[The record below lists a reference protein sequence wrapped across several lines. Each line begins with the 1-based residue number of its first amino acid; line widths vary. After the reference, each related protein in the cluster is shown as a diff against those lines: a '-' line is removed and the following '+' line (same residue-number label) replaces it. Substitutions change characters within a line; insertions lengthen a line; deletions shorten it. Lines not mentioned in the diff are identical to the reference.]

1 MLRLRV
7 FALILI
13 LPLALLLAL
22 SVCAQKNSKPPKED
36 NCSLSGIVVKMAD
49 SAPLRKAKLVLK
61 SVDDRHRIVGAVT
74 NAEGHFALKD
84 VEPGAYRL
92 TVTRVGFVAAE
103 YGQRKPDTP
112 GAVLMLHAGQELKDL
127 QFRLIPAGVISG
139 KIYDDDGEPLPSV
152 QVSAVRQVYSEGKR
166 SRASASFAA
175 TNDLG
180 EYRLFGLAP
189 GRYFVSCVY
198 PRWNRG
204 DPEDETIDTQEEGYA
219 KLYYP
224 GTPDVAKA
232 GPITIKAGEEVSS
245 IDVLMRKVPVHQVR
259 GNVYNQITHKPGVG
273 VVLILLPKAN
283 NHEWDYAG
291 SSEVQKS
298 DGSFAIPEVLPGSYT
313 LISFW
318 FDEEISHVNQ
328 QAIDVGDADVE
339 GLAVTV
345 SPGTNVSGH
354 IVWEGRPAMEKD
366 ELTVTPQAVDVPAG
380 MRGQSRVGRDNLFTL
395 KGLGEGSYRAEVTGM
410 SKDCYLKDMHYGEA
424 SVLKDGFTVTRGE
437 AGSLEI
443 VLSSRGARVEGT
455 VMDSDGLP
463 QAGLSVVLVPE
474 LSQRENSQK
483 YKTASTDQYGHFDL
497 HGIAPG
503 DYKLFSWVEVEVGAW
518 EDPEFLRPFEE
529 KGQRIV
535 LQDGDHSTVKV
546 TAIQSKEPDTSKP

>member
-1 MLRLRV
+1 
-7 FALILI
+7 
-13 LPLALLLAL
+13 
-22 SVCAQKNSKPPKED
+22 
-36 NCSLSGIVVKMAD
+36 
-49 SAPLRKAKLVLK
+49 
-61 SVDDRHRIVGAVT
+61 
-74 NAEGHFALKD
+74 
-84 VEPGAYRL
+84 
-92 TVTRVGFVAAE
+92 VTRVGFVAAE

>member
-1 MLRLRV
+1 MLRLR
-7 FALILI
+7 ALALVLI
-13 LPLALLLAL
+13 LPLALLSAL
-22 SVCAQKNSKPPKED
+22 SAYAQKNSKPPKED
-36 NCSLSGIVVKMAD
+36 NCSVSGIVVKMAD

-318 FDEEISHVNQ
+318 FDEEISHVNR

-339 GLAVTV
+339 GLVVTV

-354 IVWEGRPAMEKD
+354 IVWEGRPATEKD

-410 SKDCYLKDMHYGEA
+410 SKDCYIKDMHYGEA

-443 VLSSRGARVEGT
+443 VLSSLGVRVEGT